1 MWFFV
6 FAKDLTIAHSIFYYS
21 AFFTYAGPLCLQFF
35 PVALMLTC
43 VIIGIKSGFWYDRN
57 HGYLFWLPWFG
68 ALFYQVGC
76 IVYLLYAVP
85 AIGVWHQYKDFDLE
99 AEVARAKKEA

>member
-6 FAKDLTIAHSIFYYS
+6 FAKDLTIAHTMFYYS
-21 AFFTYAGPLCLQFF
+21 AFVTYAGPLCLQFF
-35 PVALMLTC
+35 PIALMLTC

-85 AIGVWHQYKDFDLE
+85 AIGVWH
-99 AEVARAKKEA
+99 